1 MFYAPLTA
9 KELTGEQ
16 VHITYQIV
24 STILPYQI
32 FLKAIVIYTVG
43 FLLVVCFWPCTGRSL
58 SNKNLSSRLLL
69 PRYC

>member
-43 FLLVVCFWPCTGRSL
+43 FLLVVCF
-58 SNKNLSSRLLL
+58 
-69 PRYC
+69 